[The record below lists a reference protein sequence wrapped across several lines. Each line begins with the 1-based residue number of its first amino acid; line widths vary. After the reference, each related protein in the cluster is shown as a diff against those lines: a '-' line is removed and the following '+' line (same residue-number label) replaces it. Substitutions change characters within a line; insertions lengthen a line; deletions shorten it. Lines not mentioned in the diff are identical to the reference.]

1 MRKAK
6 AVTFWVSKS
15 IWCWHLLSSG
25 HSPEWLE
32 LNLHSTT
39 ADSDPHSQ
47 MESPDN
53 SCQHPASNCN
63 GLAMFQCP
71 RGLPVQ
77 VVHTQELKAR
87 RHLGQTHTPCY
98 SLETFYQYLV
108 WFHENKFWIWFIYT
122 QIVPIEKKSSFNRVE
137 LTDTCNSS
145 LLEAQE
151 GGLPSILR
159 PVWAIKP

>member
-1 MRKAK
+1 MRTAK

-25 HSPEWLE
+25 HNPEWLE
-32 LNLHSTT
+32 LDPHSTT
-39 ADSDPHSQ
+39 ADSDPHP
-47 MESPDN
+47 MEKPDN
-53 SCQHPASNCN
+53 SCQHPLPTGMGQPCLSA
-63 GLAMFQCP
+63 P

-77 VVHTQELKAR
+77 VVHPRADGAQPS
-87 RHLGQTHTPCY
+87 GQTHTPCY
-98 SLETFYQYLV
+98 SRDFLPISGRTMKTSFEFGL
-108 WFHENKFWIWFIYT
+108 YT
-122 QIVPIEKKSSFNRVE
+122 LKSSLLKTNSFNKVG